1 MGRMTGKVAIVT
13 GAAGGIGL
21 ATAELLAEEGA
32 HVVLTDIKP
41 AGEAEAARM
50 AARGLDAVFMK
61 HDVTCMDDWERVF
74 TGTLGRFGK
83 LNVLVNNAGIARI
96 ENVENMTLEAW
107 RQTLAVNLDAVFMG
121 TQKAI
126 VAMKGIPDASGSIIN
141 LSSIEGIVGEPLLPS
156 YNAGKG
162 GVRLFTKSM
171 ALHCA
176 KNGYNIRVN
185 SVHPGFIATDMVRG
199 ILATLPPEMAQA
211 LHDELFNHR
220 IPIRRPG
227 TPKEI
232 AYGILFL
239 ASDESSLMTGA
250 ELVLDGGYTAQ

>member
-1 MGRMTGKVAIVT
+1 MGRVTGKVAIVT

-32 HVVLTDIKP
+32 QVVLTDTKP
-41 AGEAEAARM
+41 AGEAEAVRM
-50 AARGLDAVFMK
+50 AAHGLETVFMK
-61 HDVTCMDDWERVF
+61 HDVTGMDDWDRVI
-74 TGTLGRFGK
+74 TGTLTRYGK
-83 LNVLVNNAGIARI
+83 LDVLVNNAGIARA
-96 ENVENMTLEAW
+96 ENVETMTLEAW
-107 RQTLAVNLDAVFMG
+107 RQTQAVNLDAVFMG

-126 VAMKGIPDASGSIIN
+126 MAMKSSPDVRGSIIN
-141 LSSIEGIVGEPLLPS
+141 LSSIDGIVGEPLLPS
-156 YNAGKG
+156 YNASKG
-162 GVRLFTKSM
+162 GVRLFTKSA

-176 KNGYNIRVN
+176 RNGYNIRVN
-185 SVHPGFIATDMVRG
+185 SVHPGFIATNMVSG
-199 ILATLPPEMAQA
+199 ILATLPPETAQA
-211 LHDELFNHR
+211 LQDDLFTYR

-239 ASDESSLMTGA
+239 ASDESSLMTGS